1 MAIKTVSIRTRLH
14 RMIAVI
20 LLLSFLCTVVTWGGL
35 LFISEKKMNYANHYE
50 NMIPSIKDCIQQQK
64 GGWLDDSGKA
74 LLDGLIPEQGMLYK
88 VVDRTGAY
96 QYGSIE
102 DTSDIPGHEILN
114 KLNTVGHG
122 PGNYIVTYIPLLGEG
137 DSLQGILL
145 LYYTLRV
152 TAVDESKDF
161 FVRIWSYSFL
171 LAPFVYILLFTLV
184 FVRRF
189 SRQLNI
195 PLSQLMDATAR
206 IRNKDLHFSFEQEG
220 KITEVSEL
228 TNAFEQMRDEL
239 SESLQREWNTQKE
252 RKNAI
257 AALAHDIR
265 TPLTIIQG
273 HVEGLEEAQR
283 KGIDRFDRYLP
294 VIKSNIA
301 SAVKLVHDLNQ
312 TAILDSDSF
321 SLNKISFDPEEF
333 FTEKLA
339 EYELLCMREGVKF
352 ISAIKDDRE
361 NHRLVH
367 ADPFRLT
374 QVLDNLLS
382 NSLRFAERGVIS
394 LQVQL
399 ADDRVEMKW
408 TDNGPGFA
416 DGQESK
422 VFDSFYQGNRRK
434 GHAGLGLY
442 IAKSIIDKHD
452 GQIVARNAVDGGAV
466 ITLCIPIS

>member
-1 MAIKTVSIRTRLH
+1 MAVKTVSIRTRLH

-20 LLLSFLCTVVTWGGL
+20 LLLSFLCTIVTWGGL

-50 NMIPSIKDCIQQQK
+50 NMIPSIKDRIKQNN
-64 GGWLDDSGKA
+64 GGWLDESGKA
-74 LLDGLIPEQGMLYK
+74 LLDELVPEQGMSYK
-88 VVDRTGAY
+88 VVDRTGDY

-102 DTSDIPGHEILN
+102 DTSDVPGDEILN

-122 PGNYIVTYIPLLGEG
+122 PGKYIVAYIPLLGEG
-137 DSLQGILL
+137 DSLQGMLL

-152 TAVDESKDF
+152 TPVDESKDL
-161 FVRIWSYSFL
+161 FVRIWSFSFL

-220 KITEVSEL
+220 KITEVREL

-252 RKNAI
+252 RKHAI

-283 KGIDRFDRYLP
+283 KGIDRSDRYLP
-294 VIKSNIA
+294 IIKSNIT

-333 FTEKLA
+333 FAEKMG
-339 EYELLCMREGVKF
+339 EYEVLCRRKGIRFV
-352 ISAIKDDRE
+352 SDIKDVRE
-361 NHRLVH
+361 NQGLVH

-374 QVLDNLLS
+374 QVFDNLLS
-382 NSLRFAERGVIS
+382 NSLRFAEKGTIS
-394 LQVQL
+394 FRVQL
-399 ADDRVEMKW
+399 TDDQIGVTW
-408 TDNGPGFA
+408 TDNGSGFSA
-416 DGQESK
+416 GQETK
-422 VFDSFYQGNRRK
+422 IFNSFYQGNRRK

-442 IAKSIIDKHD
+442 IAKSIIDKHK
-452 GQIVARNAVDGGAV
+452 GHIRAGNAEEGGAV
-466 ITLCIPIS
+466 ISIRIPT